1 MFVLLLTNCS
11 FLVFLKTMFFQSQI
25 RYYLHFLRMKVELS
39 TFTFVELKMKFKKK
53 KKILIRNIQQGFAME
68 FNDLNLFPCQEL
80 CI

>member
-1 MFVLLLTNCS
+1 MDVRNMFVLLLTNCS

-53 KKILIRNIQQGFAME
+53 KKNSNKKYPTRFCNGIQ
-68 FNDLNLFPCQEL
+68 
-80 CI
+80 